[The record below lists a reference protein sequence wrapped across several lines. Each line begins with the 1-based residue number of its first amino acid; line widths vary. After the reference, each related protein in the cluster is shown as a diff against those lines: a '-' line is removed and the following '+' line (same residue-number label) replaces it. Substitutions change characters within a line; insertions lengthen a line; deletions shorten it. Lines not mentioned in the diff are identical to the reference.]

1 MKWRNT
7 VFLIIQKIWGTYEPG
22 RVKFHRRVYPGERGR
37 KCGRSRMN
45 KIQEWKIKRR
55 RVTHMTVAHT
65 CKRGAP
71 AFTRKG
77 TTYSLKAPRP
87 TAIRGRVHHPL
98 EKFSFFF
105 QLFPSSPRICLP
117 SPFAAAPRYR
127 RRPIQS
133 ALRKGWENRF
143 RASLQSAIQYGNLF
157 QFYMNFPFA
166 LFPPPPFWS
175 TVAFHSSAVLYQE
188 LLYARV
194 SSLSR
199 FLFGPFSPRVLSNLS
214 CQAFILSIMDF
225 FQVASTCCAGAIDIM
240 NFAFC

>member
-1 MKWRNT
+1 MKANILLFLVQSLCFTLRKEIPRFYNRIIKMKWRNT

-98 EKFSFFF
+98 EKFFFF
-105 QLFPSSPRICLP
+105 FNSSLPLPESVCLLHSPPRLAIVVVRSSPR
-117 SPFAAAPRYR
+117 
-127 RRPIQS
+127 
-133 ALRKGWENRF
+133 
-143 RASLQSAIQYGNLF
+143 
-157 QFYMNFPFA
+157 
-166 LFPPPPFWS
+166 
-175 TVAFHSSAVLYQE
+175 
-188 LLYARV
+188 
-194 SSLSR
+194 
-199 FLFGPFSPRVLSNLS
+199 
-214 CQAFILSIMDF
+214 
-225 FQVASTCCAGAIDIM
+225 
-240 NFAFC
+240 